1 MSFSASFD
9 DQAGRG
15 APLFSQSRFSAMLR
29 GRRLALRL
37 MAAIITCSLLCIA
50 LGGGV
55 QIWLEYRQN
64 IRDIHARLDFIQ
76 QSYVPALTASAY
88 QLDEEQLRLQ
98 LRGLLQLQDMVHV
111 MVREQPS
118 SEIHDVVEGDAT
130 ATGAIVREYS
140 LVYPA
145 TRPIAVGTLEVR
157 ASLVG
162 VYARLKEQALTIL
175 LSNVL
180 LVVPLAVIILG
191 LFQCRLNRHLVRI
204 VNYTAS
210 LNLDR
215 LDEPLALRRPSAA
228 PDAEDELDQLVRAI
242 NEMRLRISDDFG
254 HRQAAE
260 QELQKRKTLLE
271 CVLEARIDGICI
283 TGTNKNCLFGNQQF
297 SSLWQ
302 TVIDCMPGQPTAPIF
317 SSIAQQL
324 ADTPAFEEM
333 RLRSEQE
340 VDAIFQGELELT
352 NGATFEY
359 YTVPV
364 RSSEGQLYGRLWSFR
379 DISPRKE
386 MEEQL
391 RQARKMETLGSL
403 AGGIAHD
410 FNNLLSPIIG
420 YSELGL
426 GRLPASDPMAV
437 SLTQILKAARRAADL
452 TRQILA
458 FSRKQMLEVCVIDLN
473 EVISDYEDMLRRLLG
488 ETINISIVLNLVT
501 APVRADRSQIEQV
514 VLNMAVNARDA
525 MPEGGS
531 LTIETAEVYLDQRYA
546 ERHVEVEAG
555 EYVMLSISD
564 TGVGIE
570 EAIRD
575 RIFEPFFTTKER
587 GKGTGLGLATSFGII
602 KQHHGHL
609 WVYSEPG
616 HGTTFKIYLPK
627 AEEGSG
633 VATVRSLERDLA
645 PASGEHVLVVE
656 DDEMVRE
663 LVCETLLAHG
673 FQVSQADQPEV
684 ALGLI
689 DGLGPVDLLLTDV
702 IMPQMN
708 GRELYRQL
716 SERTP
721 GLKVLYMSGYTENV
735 IADQGMLYAGVAFL
749 QKPFSVHSLLEKVQ
763 LVLGQPVERG
773 PLAGD

>member
-1 MSFSASFD
+1 MFSLFSFS
-9 DQAGRG
+9 
-15 APLFSQSRFSAMLR
+15 PLLH
-29 GRRLALRL
+29 GRRLVLRL
-37 MAAIITCSLLCIA
+37 MMAIIGCSLLCIA

-64 IRDIHARLDFIQ
+64 VRDIHGRLDFIQ
-76 QSYVPALTASAY
+76 QSYVPSLTASAY

-98 LRGLLQLQDMVHV
+98 LRGLLQLQDIVHV
-111 MVREQPS
+111 VVREQLNH
-118 SEIHDVVEGDAT
+118 EIHDVVEGDAT
-130 ATGAIVREYS
+130 ATGAIVREYP
-140 LVYPA
+140 LVYQA
-145 TRPIAVGTLEVR
+145 NRPIAVGTLEVR
-157 ASLVG
+157 ASLAG
-162 VYARLKEQALTIL
+162 VYGRLKQQALTIL

-180 LVVPLAVIILG
+180 LVVPLAVVILLLLQRG
-191 LFQCRLNRHLVRI
+191 LNRHLVRI
-204 VNYTAS
+204 VRYTGS

-215 LDEPLALRRPSAA
+215 LDEPLALRRPPATT
-228 PDAEDELDQLVRAI
+228 DGEDELDQLVRAI
-242 NEMRLRISDDFG
+242 NEMRLRISEDFS

-260 QELQKRKTLLE
+260 QELQMRKALLE

-283 TGTNKNCLFGNQQF
+283 TGTNKSCLFGNQQF

-317 SSIAQQL
+317 THIAGQL
-324 ADTPAFEEM
+324 ADTPAFEAIQQ
-333 RLRSEQE
+333 RSEQE
-340 VDAIFQGELELT
+340 ADAIFQGELELAG
-352 NGATFEY
+352 GATFEY

-364 RSSEGQLYGRLWSFR
+364 RSREGLLYGRLWSFR
-379 DISPRKE
+379 DVSPRKE
-386 MEEQL
+386 MEAQL

-426 GRLPASDPMAV
+426 GRLPPNDPMAV

-473 EVISDYEDMLRRLLG
+473 EVISDYADMLRRLLG
-488 ETINISIVLNLVT
+488 ETITINIVLNRAS

-531 LTIETAEVYLDQRYA
+531 LTIETAEVSLDQRYA
-546 ERHVEVEAG
+546 ERHVEVASG
-555 EYVMLSISD
+555 DYVMLSISD

-627 AEEGSG
+627 AEEGG
-633 VATVRSLERDLA
+633 AVATDRPLEVHLA

-673 FQVSQADQPEV
+673 FQVSEAEHPEM
-684 ALGLI
+684 ALDMI
-689 DGLGPVDLLLTDV
+689 DRLTPVDLLLTDV

-716 SERTP
+716 SGRIP
-721 GLKVLYMSGYTENV
+721 GLQVLYMSGYTENV
-735 IADQGMLYAGVAFL
+735 IADQGMLHAGVDFL
-749 QKPFSVHSLLEKVQ
+749 QKPFSVRSLLEKVQ
-763 LVLGQPVERG
+763 LVLGRSQERG
-773 PLAGD
+773 PLTGD

>member
-1 MSFSASFD
+1 MQHTSALYSFL
-9 DQAGRG
+9 QN
-15 APLFSQSRFSAMLR
+15 
-29 GRRLALRL
+29 RRLALRL
-37 MAAIITCSLLCIA
+37 VAAIIGCSLLCIV
-50 LGGGV
+50 LGGGI
-55 QIWLEYRQN
+55 QIWLEYRQSL
-64 IRDIHARLDFIQ
+64 RDIEARFDFIR

-98 LRGLLQLQDMVHV
+98 LRGLLQLQDIVHV
-111 MVREQPS
+111 VVREQLNN
-118 SEIHDVVEGDAT
+118 EIRDVAEGDDRA
-130 ATGAIVREYS
+130 ANLIVREYP
-140 LVYPA
+140 LVYQAVQPV
-145 TRPIAVGTLEVR
+145 AVGQLEVR
-157 ASLVG
+157 ASLHG
-162 VYARLKEQALTIL
+162 VYARLKQQALTIL
-175 LSNVL
+175 LSNVM
-180 LVVPLAVIILG
+180 LVVPLAVIILV
-191 LFQCRLNRHLVRI
+191 LFQRCLNRHLIRV

-210 LNLDR
+210 LDLQR
-215 LDEPLALRRPSAA
+215 LDEPLALKRPPSAA
-228 PDAEDELDQLVRAI
+228 ETPDELDQLVLAI
-242 NEMRLRISDDFG
+242 NEMRLRISEG
-254 HRQAAE
+254 IRHRQDAE
-260 QELQKRKTLLE
+260 HELQLRKALLE

-283 TGTNKNCLFGNQQF
+283 TGTDKTCLFGNQQF

-302 TVIDCMPGQPTAPIF
+302 AVIDCMPGQPTMPIF
-317 SSIAQQL
+317 AHIGQQV
-324 ADTPAFEEM
+324 ANTPAFEEV

-340 VDAIFQGELELT
+340 TDAVFQGELELA

-364 RSSEGQLYGRLWSFR
+364 RSGEGLLYGRLWSFR
-379 DISPRKE
+379 DVSQRKN

-426 GRLPASDPMAV
+426 SRLPPGDPLAISMA
-437 SLTQILKAARRAADL
+437 QILKAASRAADL

-458 FSRKQMLEVCVIDLN
+458 FSRKQMLEVRIIDLN
-473 EVISDYEDMLRRLLG
+473 EVIGEYEDMLRRLLG
-488 ETINISIVLNLVT
+488 ETITINIMLSPQ
-501 APVRADRSQIEQV
+501 ASPVRADRSQIEQV
-514 VLNMAVNARDA
+514 LLNMAINARDA
-525 MPEGGS
+525 MLEGGS

-546 ERHVEVEAG
+546 ERHVEVESG
-555 EYVMLSISD
+555 DYVMLSISD

-627 AEEGSG
+627 AEEGAG
-633 VATVRSLERDLA
+633 VAVDRSLETHLA

-663 LVCETLLAHG
+663 LVCETLIAHG
-673 FQVSQADQPEV
+673 FQVSEADQPEV

-689 DGLGPVDLLLTDV
+689 GRIAPVDLLLTDV

-708 GRELYRQL
+708 GRELHRQL
-716 SERTP
+716 ASRIP

-735 IADQGMLYAGVAFL
+735 IADQGMLYAGVDFL
-749 QKPFSVHSLLEKVQ
+749 QKPFSVRTLLEKVQ
-763 LVLGQPVERG
+763 LVMGRPVERG
-773 PLAGD
+773 VQDGD

>member
-1 MSFSASFD
+1 MRS
-9 DQAGRG
+9 
-15 APLFSQSRFSAMLR
+15 LSRFLTLFR
-29 GRRLALRL
+29 ERRLALRL
-37 MAAIITCSLLCIA
+37 VMAIIGCSLLCIA

-55 QIWLEYRQN
+55 QIWLEYRRN
-64 IRDIHARLDFIQ
+64 LRDIQARFDFIQ
-76 QSYVPALTASAY
+76 HSYVPALTASAF
-88 QLDEEQLRLQ
+88 QVDEEQLRLQ
-98 LRGLLQLQDMVHV
+98 LRGLLQLQDIVHV
-111 MVREQPS
+111 VVREQLN
-118 SEIHDVVEGDAT
+118 SESHDVGEGDDRASDL
-130 ATGAIVREYS
+130 IVRAYP
-140 LVYPA
+140 LVYQAVQPV
-145 TRPIAVGTLEVR
+145 AVGTLEVR
-157 ASLVG
+157 ASLTG
-162 VYARLKEQALTIL
+162 VHARLKQQALTIL

-180 LVVPLAVIILG
+180 LVVPLAAIILV
-191 LFQCRLNRHLVRI
+191 LLQRRLNRHLMRI
-204 VNYTAS
+204 VNYTAT
-210 LNLDR
+210 LNLDH
-215 LDEPLALRRPSAA
+215 LDQPLALKRPPSTADT
-228 PDAEDELDQLVRAI
+228 PDELDQLVRAV
-242 NEMRLRISDDFG
+242 NEMRLRISEDLR
-254 HRQAAE
+254 HRRHAE
-260 QELQKRKTLLE
+260 QELQLRQTLLE

-283 TGTNKNCLFGNQQF
+283 TGADQTCLFGNQQF
-297 SSLWQ
+297 RSLWQ
-302 TVIDCMPGQPTAPIF
+302 AVVDCMPGQPTSPIF
-317 SSIAQQL
+317 AHIGQQV
-324 ADTPAFEEM
+324 ADPPAFEAV

-340 VDAIFQGELELT
+340 ADAVFQGELELV

-364 RSSEGQLYGRLWSFR
+364 RSSEGLRYGRLWSFR
-379 DISPRKE
+379 DISQRKT

-420 YSELGL
+420 YAELGL
-426 GRLPASDPMAV
+426 SRLPPGEPLAV
-437 SLTQILKAARRAADL
+437 SLAQILKAAGRAADL

-458 FSRKQMLEVCVIDLN
+458 FSRKQMLEVCIIDLN
-473 EVISDYEDMLRRLLG
+473 EVIDEYEDMLRRLLG
-488 ETINISIVLNLVT
+488 ETITISIVFNVQS

-627 AEEGSG
+627 AEADGG
-633 VATVRSLERDLA
+633 AATERNLEARPA
-645 PASGEHVLVVE
+645 PANGEHVLVVE

-663 LVCETLLAHG
+663 LVCETLIAHG
-673 FQVSQADQPEV
+673 FQVSQADRPEA
-684 ALGLI
+684 ALDLI
-689 DGLGPVDLLLTDV
+689 DRIAPVDLLLTDV

-708 GRELYRQL
+708 GRELHRQL
-716 SERTP
+716 TRRIP
-721 GLKVLYMSGYTENV
+721 GLQVLYMSGYTENV
-735 IADQGMLYAGVAFL
+735 IADQGMLYAGVDFL
-749 QKPFSVHSLLEKVQ
+749 QKPFSVRSLLEKVQ
-763 LVLGQPVERG
+763 QVLGRPAERDV
-773 PLAGD
+773 LAGD

>member
-1 MSFSASFD
+1 MQHTSALSSFL
-9 DQAGRG
+9 QN
-15 APLFSQSRFSAMLR
+15 
-29 GRRLALRL
+29 RRLALRL
-37 MAAIITCSLLCIA
+37 VAAIIGCSLLCIV
-50 LGGGV
+50 LGGGI
-55 QIWLEYRQN
+55 QIWLEYRQSL
-64 IRDIHARLDFIQ
+64 RDIEARLDFIR

-98 LRGLLQLQDMVHV
+98 LRGLLQLQDIVHV
-111 MVREQPS
+111 VVREQLNN
-118 SEIHDVVEGDAT
+118 EIRDVAEGDDRA
-130 ATGAIVREYS
+130 ANLIVREYP
-140 LVYPA
+140 LVYQAVQPV
-145 TRPIAVGTLEVR
+145 AVGQLEVR
-157 ASLVG
+157 ASLHG
-162 VYARLKEQALTIL
+162 VYARLKQQALTIL

-180 LVVPLAVIILG
+180 LVVPLAVIILV
-191 LFQCRLNRHLVRI
+191 LFQRCLNRHLIRV

-210 LNLDR
+210 LDLQR
-215 LDEPLALRRPSAA
+215 LDEPLALNRLPSAVDA
-228 PDAEDELDQLVRAI
+228 PDELDQLVWAI
-242 NEMRLRISDDFG
+242 NEMRLRISEG
-254 HRQAAE
+254 VRHQQEAE
-260 QELQKRKTLLE
+260 QELQLRKALLE

-283 TGTNKNCLFGNQQF
+283 TGTDKTCLFGNQQF

-302 TVIDCMPGQPTAPIF
+302 AVIDCMPGQPTMPIF
-317 SSIAQQL
+317 AHIGQQV
-324 ADTPAFEEM
+324 ANTPTFEEV

-340 VDAIFQGELELT
+340 ADAVLQGELELL

-364 RSSEGQLYGRLWSFR
+364 RSGEGLLYGRLWSFR
-379 DISPRKE
+379 DVSQRKN

-426 GRLPASDPMAV
+426 SRLPPGDPQAISMA
-437 SLTQILKAARRAADL
+437 QILKAASRAADL

-458 FSRKQMLEVCVIDLN
+458 FSRKQMLEVRIIDLN
-473 EVISDYEDMLRRLLG
+473 EVIGEYEDMLRRLLG
-488 ETINISIVLNLVT
+488 ETITINIMLNPQASL
-501 APVRADRSQIEQV
+501 VRADRSQIEQV
-514 VLNMAVNARDA
+514 LLNMAINARDA

-546 ERHVEVEAG
+546 ERHVEVESG
-555 EYVMLSISD
+555 DYVMLSISD

-616 HGTTFKIYLPK
+616 HGTTFKIYLPQ
-627 AEEGSG
+627 AEDGVG
-633 VATVRSLERDLA
+633 VAADRSVETRLA

-663 LVCETLLAHG
+663 LVCETLIAHG
-673 FQVSQADQPEV
+673 FQVSEADQPEV

-689 DGLGPVDLLLTDV
+689 GRIPPVDLLLTDV

-708 GRELYRQL
+708 GRELHRQL
-716 SERTP
+716 TSRIP

-735 IADQGMLYAGVAFL
+735 IADQGMLYAGVDFL
-749 QKPFSVHSLLEKVQ
+749 QKPFSVRTLLEKVQ
-763 LVLGQPVERG
+763 LVMGRQAERG
-773 PLAGD
+773 VQDGD

>member
-1 MSFSASFD
+1 MFS
-9 DQAGRG
+9 
-15 APLFSQSRFSAMLR
+15 SARCKALLHN
-29 GRRLALRL
+29 RRLALRL
-37 MAAIITCSLLCIA
+37 MAAIVGCSLLCIA
-50 LGGGV
+50 LGGAV
-55 QIWLEYRQN
+55 QIYLEYRQN

-98 LRGLLQLQDMVHV
+98 LRGLLQLQDIVHV
-111 MVREQPS
+111 VVREQLNR
-118 SEIHDVVEGDAT
+118 EIHDVIEGDAT
-130 ATGAIVREYS
+130 ATATAAIVREYP
-140 LVYPA
+140 LVYA
-145 TRPIAVGTLEVR
+145 GTRPIAVGTLEVR
-157 ASLVG
+157 ASLTG
-162 VYARLKEQALTIL
+162 VYDRLEEQALTIL
-175 LSNVL
+175 SSNVL
-180 LVVPLAVIILG
+180 LVVPLAVIILV
-191 LFQCRLNRHLVRI
+191 LFQRCLNRHLVRI
-204 VNYTAS
+204 VNYTAA

-215 LDEPLALRRPSAA
+215 LDEPLALRRPPAA
-228 PDAEDELDQLVRAI
+228 PDGEDELDHLVGAI
-242 NEMRLRISDDFG
+242 NEMRLRISEG
-254 HRQAAE
+254 IRQRQEAE
-260 QELQKRKTLLE
+260 QELQMRKALLE

-283 TGTNKNCLFGNQQF
+283 TGINKSCLFGNQQF

-317 SSIAQQL
+317 THIAQQL
-324 ADTPAFEEM
+324 ADTLAFEEIQQ
-333 RLRSEQE
+333 RSEQE
-340 VDAIFQGELELT
+340 ADAIFQGELALAS
-352 NGATFEY
+352 GATFEY

-364 RSSEGQLYGRLWSFR
+364 RSNEGSLYGRLWSFR
-379 DISPRKE
+379 DISQRKE

-488 ETINISIVLNLVT
+488 ETIAINIVFNLPV

-531 LTIETAEVYLDQRYA
+531 LTIETAEVFLDQRYA
-546 ERHVEVEAG
+546 ERHVEVAAG

-627 AEEGSG
+627 AEEGVG
-633 VATVRSLERDLA
+633 VAADRSPEAHLV
-645 PASGEHVLVVE
+645 PSSGEHVLVVE

-673 FQVSQADQPEV
+673 FQVSEADQPEV
-684 ALGLI
+684 ALAMI
-689 DGLGPVDLLLTDV
+689 DRLAPVDLLLTDV

-716 SERTP
+716 SGRIP

-735 IADQGMLYAGVAFL
+735 IADQGMLYAGVDFL
-749 QKPFSVHSLLEKVQ
+749 QKPFSVRSLLEKVQ
-763 LVLGQPVERG
+763 LVVGRSVERG

>member
-1 MSFSASFD
+1 MQHTSALSSFL
-9 DQAGRG
+9 QN
-15 APLFSQSRFSAMLR
+15 
-29 GRRLALRL
+29 RRLALRL
-37 MAAIITCSLLCIA
+37 VAAIIGCSLLCIV
-50 LGGGV
+50 LGGGI
-55 QIWLEYRQN
+55 QIWLEYRQSL
-64 IRDIHARLDFIQ
+64 RDIEARLDFIR

-98 LRGLLQLQDMVHV
+98 LRGLLQLQDIVHV
-111 MVREQPS
+111 VVREQLNN
-118 SEIHDVVEGDAT
+118 EIRDVAEGDDRA
-130 ATGAIVREYS
+130 ANLIVREYP
-140 LVYPA
+140 LVYQAVQPV
-145 TRPIAVGTLEVR
+145 AVGQLEVR
-157 ASLVG
+157 ASLHG
-162 VYARLKEQALTIL
+162 VYARLKQQALTIL

-180 LVVPLAVIILG
+180 LVVPLAVIILV
-191 LFQCRLNRHLVRI
+191 LFQRCLNRHLIRV

-210 LNLDR
+210 LDLQR
-215 LDEPLALRRPSAA
+215 LDEPLALNRLPSAVDA
-228 PDAEDELDQLVRAI
+228 PDELDQLVWAI
-242 NEMRLRISDDFG
+242 NEMRLRISEG
-254 HRQAAE
+254 VRHQQEAE
-260 QELQKRKTLLE
+260 QELQLRKALLE

-283 TGTNKNCLFGNQQF
+283 TGTDKTCLFGNQQF

-302 TVIDCMPGQPTAPIF
+302 AVIDCMPGQPTMPIF
-317 SSIAQQL
+317 AHIGQQV
-324 ADTPAFEEM
+324 ANTPTFEEV

-340 VDAIFQGELELT
+340 ADAVLQGELELL

-364 RSSEGQLYGRLWSFR
+364 RSGEGLLYGRLWSFR
-379 DISPRKE
+379 DVSQRKN

-426 GRLPASDPMAV
+426 SRLPPGDPQAISMA
-437 SLTQILKAARRAADL
+437 QILKAASRAADL

-458 FSRKQMLEVCVIDLN
+458 FSRKQMLEVRIIDLN
-473 EVISDYEDMLRRLLG
+473 EVIGEYEDMLRRLLG
-488 ETINISIVLNLVT
+488 ETITINIMLNPQASL
-501 APVRADRSQIEQV
+501 VRADRSQIEQV
-514 VLNMAVNARDA
+514 LLNMAINARDA
-525 MPEGGS
+525 MLEGGS

-546 ERHVEVEAG
+546 ERHVEVESG
-555 EYVMLSISD
+555 DYVMLSISD

-616 HGTTFKIYLPK
+616 HGTTFKIYLPQ
-627 AEEGSG
+627 AEDGVG
-633 VATVRSLERDLA
+633 VAADRSVETRLA

-663 LVCETLLAHG
+663 LVCETLIAHG
-673 FQVSQADQPEV
+673 FQVSEADQPEV

-689 DGLGPVDLLLTDV
+689 GRIPPVDLLLTDV

-708 GRELYRQL
+708 GRELHRQL
-716 SERTP
+716 TSRIP

-735 IADQGMLYAGVAFL
+735 IADQGMLYAGVDFL
-749 QKPFSVHSLLEKVQ
+749 QKPFSVRTLLEKVQ
-763 LVLGQPVERG
+763 LVMGRQAERG
-773 PLAGD
+773 VQDGD